1 MSSRMLRP
9 CVKPFLGLSGQIVQR
24 TSKQQALQIT
34 PTCSPATWGKTF
46 TTFSSVQQRPHC
58 ITVYHSAS
66 QYITVYIIVSIANCW
81 YLDDR
86 PVRRQFFA
94 QPVVPRNCGTKL
106 SDTSISARLRSIFH
120 LCSHMLLMLL
130 VLLMPGHSVLPP
142 RRNPRGSCIK
152 LSLD

>member
-1 MSSRMLRP
+1 MDSRMLRP
-9 CVKPFLGLSGQIVQR
+9 CVKPFLGLSRQTVQHA
-24 TSKQQALQIT
+24 SKQQALQIT
-34 PTCSPATWGKTF
+34 PTCSPATWGKTL

-66 QYITVYIIVSIANCW
+66 QYISQYRLPIADTWMTGRYVANSLRSLWC
-81 YLDDR
+81 
-86 PVRRQFFA
+86 
-94 QPVVPRNCGTKL
+94 PRNCGTKL
-106 SDTSISARLRSIFH
+106 SDTSISARLRLRSIFH
-120 LCSHMLLMLL
+120 FCSHMLLMLL

>member
-1 MSSRMLRP
+1 MLSLSLGFLAKKCNMQASSKHCRLHP
-9 CVKPFLGLSGQIVQR
+9 HAVPPLEEKHLPLS
-24 TSKQQALQIT
+24 A
-34 PTCSPATWGKTF
+34 A
-46 TTFSSVQQRPHC
+46 FSSDRIV
-58 ITVYHSAS
+58 S
-66 QYITVYIIVSIANCW
+66 QYITVHHSISQYISQYRLPIADIWMTGRYVANSLRSLWC
-81 YLDDR
+81 
-86 PVRRQFFA
+86 
-94 QPVVPRNCGTKL
+94 PRNCGTKL